1 MKSKNAKWLDR
12 MAEINLFITI
22 IATPYFFYKGFMDLD
37 AEINININILI
48 GLGILMSGLTL
59 FFLLE
64 TVVDIYNKLDNRF

>member
-22 IATPYFFYKGFMDLD
+22 IATSYFFYKGFMDLN

-48 GLGILMSGLTL
+48 GLGALMSGLTL

-64 TVVDIYNKLDNRF
+64 TVVDIYNKINE